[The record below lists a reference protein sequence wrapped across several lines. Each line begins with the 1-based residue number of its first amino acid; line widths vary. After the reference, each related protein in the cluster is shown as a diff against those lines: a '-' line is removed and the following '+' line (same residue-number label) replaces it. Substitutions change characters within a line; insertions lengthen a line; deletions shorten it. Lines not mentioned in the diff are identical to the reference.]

1 MKSLLSISL
10 LSVLLSVCNSKPDTT
25 ATGSEAD
32 ETPVPA
38 KIDDSNIPEE
48 NAIIETEEPVID
60 EAVDEA
66 ESKAAS
72 TKPEFEGEMPD
83 TSHKQVIEHGSPDQA
98 RNDSVKAAKT
108 KGKF

>member
-10 LSVLLSVCNSKPDTT
+10 LSVLLSVCNSKPETSSDE
-25 ATGSEAD
+25 SKEA
-32 ETPVPA
+32 PVPA
-38 KIDDSNIPEE
+38 RIDETKLPEE
-48 NAIIETEEPVID
+48 NAIIEAEEPAID

-72 TKPEFEGEMPD
+72 TKPKLEGEMPD
-83 TSHKQVIEHGSPDQA
+83 TSEKNVIEHGSPDKS